1 MLNRSAVIIG
11 HLPAF
16 HGWLKASGI
25 TDAAMESRNRS
36 AERTIYLIPACEHAD
51 EIDEVV
57 EDLFEEIFIRELR
70 GWQPDES
77 LWPNDLDVDLFAR
90 WFTVEGV
97 SLVDDLGRGA
107 VAGKS

>member
-11 HLPAF
+11 QLPAF
-16 HGWLKASGI
+16 HGWLKAAGI
-25 TDAAMESRNRS
+25 TDEAIEARNRS
-36 AERTIYLIPACEHAD
+36 AERMVYLIPACEDAD

-70 GWQPDES
+70 AWQPEES
-77 LWPNDLDVDLFAR
+77 LWPDDLDLDLFTR

-97 SLVDDLGRGA
+97 SLVDDVGRGPVLEEA
-107 VAGKS
+107 